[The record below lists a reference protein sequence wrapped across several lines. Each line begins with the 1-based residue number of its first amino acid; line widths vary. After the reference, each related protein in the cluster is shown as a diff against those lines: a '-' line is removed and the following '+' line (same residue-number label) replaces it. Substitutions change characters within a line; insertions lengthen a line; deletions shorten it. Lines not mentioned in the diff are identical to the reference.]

1 VGVQTGGLREVYGR
15 SSNKTSRLKTPIN
28 TGVSKGNGRSNG
40 FFGLHFIYQD
50 PVDPDFFCF
59 GNTLLSIKFTKRHF
73 GATPLYLLDIQ
84 TVVKLLF

>member
-1 VGVQTGGLREVYGR
+1 MGVQTGGLREVYGR

-50 PVDPDFFCF
+50 PVDPDF
-59 GNTLLSIKFTKRHF
+59 
-73 GATPLYLLDIQ
+73 
-84 TVVKLLF
+84 LFWQYTFVNKIHKKTFQRDTFVSA

>member
-1 VGVQTGGLREVYGR
+1 MGGLREVYGR

-28 TGVSKGNGRSNG
+28 TGVSKGNGRSDA
-40 FFGLHFIYQD
+40 FSACTSFIKTQLILI
-50 PVDPDFFCF
+50 FCF

-73 GATPLYLLDIQ
+73 SAIPLYLLDIQ